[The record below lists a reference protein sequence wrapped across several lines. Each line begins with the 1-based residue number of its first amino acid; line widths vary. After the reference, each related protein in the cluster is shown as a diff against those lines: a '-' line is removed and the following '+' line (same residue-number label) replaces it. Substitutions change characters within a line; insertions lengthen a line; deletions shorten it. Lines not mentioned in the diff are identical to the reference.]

1 MAWTASVLSTKKDPG
16 LVTVTVR
23 FTDGAKVIDKTY
35 NANGIPDTDWIRN
48 AVTFELKAL
57 NAQDSFDA
65 PPGPV
70 TPIPDETPDTS
81 WNNFRQRVNRLE
93 RIWNQL
99 VITEVIPKNNAQLIA
114 LQNSIKADLATYL
127 DRL

>member
-1 MAWTASVLSTKKDPG
+1 MWSASVLQTDKKPG

-23 FTDGAKVIDKTY
+23 FTDGAKTVDENY

-48 AVTFELKAL
+48 AVTFKLKAL

-70 TPIPDETPDTS
+70 TPIPDETPDTA